1 MSLSI
6 TPLYGG
12 LIGLLLVSLSVRVI
26 LRRRSAHVSLGD
38 GEDKNLLKRMR
49 VQANCAE
56 YAPIGLILL
65 AMAELQGAPGWVVHL
80 LGLMLLGGTADP
92 RLRAGINTAGN
103 ADAAAGHV
111 ADLSDADPHSPGKCR
126 PCYKLRYAL

>member
-1 MSLSI
+1 MSLTI

-12 LIGLLLVSLSVRVI
+12 LIGLFLVVLSVRVI
-26 LRRRSAHVSLGD
+26 FRRRSAKVSVGD
-38 GEDKNLLKRMR
+38 GADKDLQKRVR

-80 LGLMLLGGTADP
+80 LGLMLLVGRLIHAYGFGMTPQIIPMRQLGMALTFLMLILTA
-92 RLRAGINTAGN
+92 LANI
-103 ADAAAGHV
+103 GH
-111 ADLSDADPHSPGKCR
+111 ALS
-126 PCYKLRYAL
+126 

>member
-1 MSLSI
+1 MSLTI

-12 LIGLLLVSLSVRVI
+12 LIGLLLVFLSARVI

-65 AMAELQGAPGWVVHL
+65 AMAELQGAPVWVVHL
-80 LGLMLLGGTADP
+80 LGVMLLAGRLIHAFGLGSTPQVMPMRQVGMVLTFLMLLLTA
-92 RLRAGINTAGN
+92 LANI
-103 ADAAAGHV
+103 GH
-111 ADLSDADPHSPGKCR
+111 ALS
-126 PCYKLRYAL
+126 